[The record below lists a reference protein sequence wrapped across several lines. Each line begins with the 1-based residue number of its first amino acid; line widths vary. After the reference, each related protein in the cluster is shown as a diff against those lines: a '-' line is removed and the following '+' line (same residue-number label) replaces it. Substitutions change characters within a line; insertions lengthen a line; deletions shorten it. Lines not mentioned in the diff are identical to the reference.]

1 MLTDN
6 VFQTIHM
13 IYLGRKNWLSSA
25 TLRTN
30 QYRSLPINLRVLDE
44 LPPSEIFCLITVPL
58 AKLSF
63 NDRLLKDSLAVRGT
77 DISIRVE
84 RHDVH
89 TRYHWAVVASDLYNF
104 IYIFKESD
112 VLFIPC
118 CYDVY
123 IRRNVPLMAGSITWH
138 V

>member
-1 MLTDN
+1 MHSSRTYKIPRCAFTVLLVPDGKSGSHLMLTDN

-25 TLRTN
+25 TLRTT

-89 TRYHWAVVASDLYNF
+89 TRYH
-104 IYIFKESD
+104 
-112 VLFIPC
+112 
-118 CYDVY
+118 
-123 IRRNVPLMAGSITWH
+123 
-138 V
+138 